1 MSRSPVR
8 YRNQMI
14 FRSFINFY
22 DAVLECDGV
31 TAIRTGGMSSVGSHE
46 ASLQRTAYD
55 STTHEMKVDAK
66 SRDGLQEF
74 RIRVDPQKAK
84 DVYEY
89 IQRYNG
95 K

>member
-46 ASLQRTAYD
+46 TSFTIKAYD
-55 STTHEMKVDAK
+55 PTTHEMKVAAR
-66 SRDGLQEF
+66 SRDGFQEF
-74 RIRVDPQKAK
+74 RIRVDTQKAK